1 MYASPQKCSLF
12 SLDGFDGPMWLGKS
26 EVRVVIGI
34 ESGEVLGSIDGLV
47 RMLNDND
54 NSSSC
59 GLV

>member
-12 SLDGFDGPMWLGKS
+12 SLDGFDGPMWVS
-26 EVRVVIGI
+26 ESEIRVVIGI
-34 ESGEVLGSIDGLV
+34 ESREIVGSIDGLV
-47 RMLNDND
+47 RMLSDND